1 MGFAF
6 KEKDYSLRLHGRRP
20 YKKYF
25 FILDV
30 RRMMLGSLWRA
41 RRMSAVPGNKNR
53 LSKAQIESALT
64 AFSAA
69 DWQRA
74 NLISKRLCEGVT
86 GWEPSDLLQ
95 EALTSFLGENRVWP
109 ANLPHLVVLKTA
121 MHSIASNA
129 RKHNQASPID
139 GNVVLDPVALTDD
152 AGVSPVHGRV
162 ETTPESILAAKENM
176 VAIYAALGG
185 DEELE
190 LLVMAWADGIR
201 GTEAMQELGWD
212 AKKHDA
218 VRNRLV
224 RRLKAMSP
232 DGGASK

>member
-1 MGFAF
+1 
-6 KEKDYSLRLHGRRP
+6 
-20 YKKYF
+20 
-25 FILDV
+25 
-30 RRMMLGSLWRA
+30 
-41 RRMSAVPGNKNR
+41 MSAVPGSENR
-53 LSKAQIESALT
+53 LSKTQIESVLV

-74 NLISKRLCEGVT
+74 NLISRRLCEGVT

-95 EALTSFLGENRVWP
+95 ETLASFLGGNRVWP
-109 ANLPHLVVLKTA
+109 ADLPPLVVLKTA
-121 MHSIASNA
+121 MHSISSNA

-139 GNVVLDPVALTDD
+139 GNVVLDPVALSDD
-152 AGVSPVHGRV
+152 AGVSPIHGRV
-162 ETTPESILAAKENM
+162 EATPESTLAAKEQM

-190 LLVMAWADGIR
+190 LLAMAWADGIR
-201 GTEAMQELGWD
+201 GTEARQELGWD
-212 AKKHDA
+212 AKKYDA

-224 RRLKAMSP
+224 RRLKAMNP

>member
-1 MGFAF
+1 
-6 KEKDYSLRLHGRRP
+6 
-20 YKKYF
+20 
-25 FILDV
+25 
-30 RRMMLGSLWRA
+30 
-41 RRMSAVPGNKNR
+41 MSAVPGSENR
-53 LSKAQIESALT
+53 LSKAQIESVLV

-74 NLISKRLCEGVT
+74 NLISRRLCEGVT

-95 EALTSFLGENRVWP
+95 EALTSFLAENRVWP
-109 ANLPHLVVLKTA
+109 ADLPPLVVLKTA
-121 MHSIASNA
+121 MHSISSNA

-139 GNVVLDPVALTDD
+139 GNVVLDPVALSDD
-152 AGVSPVHGRV
+152 AGVSPIHGRV
-162 ETTPESILAAKENM
+162 DATPDATLAAKEQI

-190 LLVMAWADGIR
+190 LLVMMWADGVR

-212 AKKHDA
+212 AKQYDA
-218 VRNRLV
+218 ARNRLV
-224 RRLKAMSP
+224 RRLKAMNP